1 MITYAT
7 LVSLG
12 APRLATGWYYDVNYV
27 DAAGYAVLSILDDSG
42 DEVVRETYYIVND
55 GGEAQLDTLED
66 YVLAFKGLNDKVTVS
81 TARGVDL
88 ARLMHE
94 ASRADNG
101 EGFISDGE

>member
-27 DAAGYAVLSILDDSG
+27 DNGGYAVLSILDDSG
-42 DEVVRETYYIVND
+42 DEVVKETYYIVSD
-55 GGEAQLDTLED
+55 GAPPQLDTLDD
-66 YVLAFKGLNDKVTVS
+66 YVVAFKGLNDKVTVS

-94 ASRADNG
+94 ASRADDG
-101 EGFISDGE
+101 EGFVSDGE